1 MKGRK
6 EKVHIA
12 FRDAGGKEIFF
23 FPLEGEESKIHCR
36 QETVKCKREGGLVLK
51 GRVTSSSEIRTEVKE
66 ERRDDLESED
76 ILAHFLEQEIQAL
89 K

>member
-1 MKGRK
+1 M
-6 EKVHIA
+6 
-12 FRDAGGKEIFF
+12 
-23 FPLEGEESKIHCR
+23 
-36 QETVKCKREGGLVLK
+36 KCKREGGLVLK